1 MALKR
6 DIAILETVPLFA
18 AMDRDALRLVA
29 FAGETKIVRAGDV
42 LFRRGEMSDGGYV
55 VTSGTVA
62 LDAADD
68 GSPATVVATTGA
80 LIGELAL
87 IIDTARP
94 ATAIAREPSSVL
106 KIGRSV
112 FRRMLDEFPELAA
125 SVRDVIAARTEAT
138 AGELA
143 EVRRRLLA
151 LDAADMF
158 KRRA

>member
-6 DIAILETVPLFA
+6 DIAILETVPLFS
-18 AMDRDALRLVA
+18 AMDRDALRLIA

-42 LFRRGEMSDGGYV
+42 LFRRGEMSDGGYL
-55 VTSGTVA
+55 VTSGAVA
-62 LDAADD
+62 LDATDD
-68 GSPATVVATTGA
+68 GSPAVVATAGT

-112 FRRMLDEFPELAA
+112 FRRVLDEYPELAVA
-125 SVRDVIAARTEAT
+125 VRDVVAARAEAT
-138 AGELA
+138 AAELA
-143 EVRRRLLA
+143 EVRRKLLV
-151 LDAADMF
+151 LDGTTSV
-158 KRRA
+158 KRPA

>member
-6 DIAILETVPLFA
+6 DIAILETVPLFTG
-18 AMDRDALRLVA
+18 MDRDALRLIA
-29 FAGETKIVRAGDV
+29 FAGETRVVRAGDV
-42 LFRRGEMSDGGYV
+42 LFRRGEMSDGGYL
-55 VTSGTVA
+55 VTSGAIA
-62 LDAADD
+62 LDSADD

-112 FRRMLDEFPELAA
+112 FRRVLDEFPELAA
-125 SVRDVIAARTEAT
+125 VVRDVVAARVEAT
-138 AGELA
+138 AAELA
-143 EVRRRLLA
+143 DVRRQLLA
-151 LDAADMF
+151 LDTDTF
-158 KRRA
+158 TGRA